1 MLAHSLGG
9 GAALFSVLGNTLGAF
24 DPKAFPGR
32 MRSVLEPQDRFLF
45 DGEIFTEATLAGYD
59 NPTNRRF
66 AWGPLTGVGITE
78 EDGKLEFSTES
89 AGDGLFAVTKHFIA
103 SRDLR
108 VNVGGEVI
116 EIAAGE
122 KLRMSSSI
130 KYRNES
136 VLLGLVEAAGFA
148 VEARWTSRDGN
159 LVLAYAKPN

>member
-1 MLAHSLGG
+1 
-9 GAALFSVLGNTLGAF
+9 
-24 DPKAFPGR
+24 
-32 MRSVLEPQDRFLF
+32 LF

-66 AWGPLTGVGITE
+66 ARGPLTGVGITE
-78 EDGKLEFSTES
+78 DDGKLEFSTES
-89 AGDGLFAVTKHFIA
+89 ARDGLFAVTKHFIA

-136 VLLGLVEAAGFA
+136 VLLSFVERAGFE
-148 VEARWTSRDGN
+148 VTEKWQSKDGSF
-159 LVLAYAKPN
+159 VLALAKTK